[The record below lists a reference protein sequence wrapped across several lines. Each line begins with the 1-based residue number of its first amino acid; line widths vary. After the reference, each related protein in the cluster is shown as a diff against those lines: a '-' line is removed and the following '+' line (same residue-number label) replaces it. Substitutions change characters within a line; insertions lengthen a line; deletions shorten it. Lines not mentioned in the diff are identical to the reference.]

1 MEILGDSIGVDRP
14 DIFKQLKLMGDV
26 DAIIS
31 SASDLIKEYNLSLA
45 EVREVVISDM
55 LNDQQLPVDR
65 TLHP

>member
-1 MEILGDSIGVDRP
+1 MGIDQP

-31 SASDLIKEYNLSLA
+31 SAGDLIEEYGLDHS

-55 LNDQQLPVDR
+55 LQDQQLPVDR
-65 TLHP
+65 SLHPSS